1 MNSVTKIITILGPT
15 AVGKTKFAS
24 QLALKFNG
32 EIISADSRQV
42 YIGMDIGTGKDL
54 EDYIIDGKNI
64 PYHLINIIKPQY
76 EFSLFQFQDSFH
88 AALEKITQNNHLP
101 FLVGGTA
108 LYLNSILQNYNL
120 VKVNFE
126 DNEYK
131 LLNNQDIEEL
141 KKILFKLNPKLHN
154 KTDLLDKERLI
165 KAIIIS
171 KNQNKENTFVKENII
186 SLNIGIFE
194 DREKLKKRIK
204 DRLIKRLKEGMI
216 DETQKLLDSGLS
228 HEKLRYF
235 GLEYKFLSLYLSGD
249 LNYNDMFQKLASA
262 IIQFSKRQMTWFRKM
277 EREGVLINWLR
288 NTELE
293 KAEKLINNF
302 IFY

>member
-76 EFSLFQFQDSFH
+76 EFSLFQFQDSFK
-88 AALEKITQNNHLP
+88 AALKKIIQNKHMP

-126 DNEYK
+126 DKDFKFLKNK
-131 LLNNQDIEEL
+131 RIEEL
-141 KKILFKLNPKLHN
+141 KEILFNQNPKLHN

-165 KAIIIS
+165 KAIIIN

-194 DREKLKKRIK
+194 DREKLKQRIK

-235 GLEYKFLSLYLSGD
+235 GLEYKFLSLYLSGE
-249 LNYNDMFQKLASA
+249 LNYNDMSQKLASA

-302 IFY
+302 ILP